1 MGLSTALYVTVPEV
15 KSEIDIPST
24 RADFDLSIQ
33 VTVES
38 ICRQIDDYTGHVF
51 YSATG
56 TRYYTPTESTRLRVD
71 DLLTITTLRSD
82 EDGNSSFETTWSTG
96 DYYLAPF
103 NATAHPT
110 PHPYYEIITRQN
122 STLTFP
128 TDIQRSI
135 EIVGIWGFNHTTA
148 GPPAVIKKA
157 ALFQAA
163 RDFKAKDAPFGIV
176 GGRDFSQQ
184 VALAPGGGL
193 HPFVKQMLDPFRLR
207 VVA

>member
-71 DLLTITTLRSD
+71 DLLRFNRLFGFPDYFILGHLVLLLLLRHA
-82 EDGNSSFETTWSTG
+82 
-96 DYYLAPF
+96 YK
-103 NATAHPT
+103 
-110 PHPYYEIITRQN
+110 
-122 STLTFP
+122 LT
-128 TDIQRSI
+128 Q
-135 EIVGIWGFNHTTA
+135 H
-148 GPPAVIKKA
+148 
-157 ALFQAA
+157 
-163 RDFKAKDAPFGIV
+163 
-176 GGRDFSQQ
+176 
-184 VALAPGGGL
+184 
-193 HPFVKQMLDPFRLR
+193 
-207 VVA
+207 